1 MTEKKELS
9 KFEELLKYDCSKY
22 TDKVTQGKVTL
33 TYLSWANA
41 WAEFVKKYPEAT
53 YKIKHFPDEK
63 GLLKPYIFE
72 ESLGYMV
79 YTEVTAGGIT
89 HEMWLPV
96 MDYNNKAMT
105 NKPYSIE
112 NKSGYK
118 TNVNKANMFDIN
130 KSIMRCLTKNLAM
143 FGLGLY
149 IYQKEDL
156 PIEDDVVIEKTKEKP
171 KTEKKELSLDDRYKT
186 ALTYIKDCK
195 DETVLKSMEQK
206 VNILLLDLKEAKKE
220 DAFNNLAKNYAEKQ
234 TELQNI
240 DIDDEVIY

>member
-1 MTEKKELS
+1 MTDKKELS

-149 IYQKEDL
+149 IYQGEDL
-156 PIEDDVVIEKTKEKP
+156 PVEDEVVVNPQTKSGLHGE
-171 KTEKKELSLDDRYKT
+171 TTNDEYFNR
-186 ALTYIKDCK
+186 ALTAIKNGDLIELTSEK
-195 DETVLKSMEQK
+195 FNEKLMKTSTYLKKHNAEDLAVELDAK
-206 VNILLLDLKEAKKE
+206 LKERILDLENQQA
-220 DAFNNLAKNYAEKQ
+220 
-234 TELQNI
+234 
-240 DIDDEVIY
+240 VG